1 MAGVPVQNFGF
12 FYQILDFLVFDR
24 WRFQRAAITGAIRRH
39 LMEKYTKQKMI
50 ANPQNGGPGQVKSNL
65 GGHPRSIWQ
74 YSRPQAEIDIEAAG
88 REWFTGQYSRPQAE
102 IDIEAFGR
110 E

>member
-12 FYQILDFLVFDR
+12 YCPILDFLVFDR
-24 WRFQRAAITGAIRRH
+24 WRFQRAAIMSIRRH
-39 LMEKYTKQKMI
+39 LMEKFTKQKMI
-50 ANPQNGGPGQVKSNL
+50 ADPQNGGPGQVKSNL

-74 YSRPQAEIDIEAAG
+74 YSRPQAEIDIEA
-88 REWFTGQYSRPQAE
+88 
-102 IDIEAFGR
+102 FGR

>member
-12 FYQILDFLVFDR
+12 FCPILDFLVFDR

-39 LMEKYTKQKMI
+39 LMEKFTKQKTI
-50 ANPQNGGPGQVKSNL
+50 ADPQKGGRGQVKSDL
-65 GGHPRSIWQ
+65 GDHPRSIGQ
-74 YSRPQAEIDIEAAG
+74 YSRPQAE
-88 REWFTGQYSRPQAE
+88 EWFTGQYSRPQAE